1 MLYHWA
7 TETTVSEVY
16 YEVLMK
22 QVLYTWEMVNFELV
36 KDIKK
41 DVFHLIASVGQ
52 RKILRP
58 HQDLIPHRDSEFF
71 FCPMLT
77 TRQKTSFF
85 ILCPKFVFIV
95 FILLSSLFYGGNSL
109 HVPKMVEKKY
119 TQKVVIGFGV
129 FACAVFILF

>member
-1 MLYHWA
+1 MFFISLRVWDKEKFCVPMRTRY
-7 TETTVSEVY
+7 
-16 YEVLMK
+16 
-22 QVLYTWEMVNFELV
+22 
-36 KDIKK
+36 
-41 DVFHLIASVGQ
+41 LIGT
-52 RKILRP
+52 
-58 HQDLIPHRDSEFF
+58 HREFF
-71 FCPMLT
+71 FGSMLT

-129 FACAVFILF
+129 FAWAVFILF